1 MGGSDRHPGTRF
13 MNNTITAS
21 PAPINLNEYLSDID
35 VAAMR
40 RSIAQYLPAGWF
52 ASEPELVTG
61 DSSNGIGL
69 ARFARLHQIN
79 GPKLSEQLC
88 IWREKRGFVVTD
100 AKVENSA
107 DGRLGEW
114 PAVATVEA
122 AVRSIEAHITDLLRT
137 WGLRHVETPLRVV

>member
-1 MGGSDRHPGTRF
+1 

-52 ASEPELVTG
+52 AAEPELVT
-61 DSSNGIGL
+61 DESSNGTGL

-88 IWREKRGFVVTD
+88 IWRDRRGFVVTD
-100 AKVENSA
+100 AKVE
-107 DGRLGEW
+107 GLVEW
-114 PAVATVEA
+114 PAFATVEA
-122 AVRSIEAHITDLLRT
+122 AVRSIDAHITDLLRG
-137 WGLRHVETPLRVV
+137 WNLRHVETPHRAV

>member
-1 MGGSDRHPGTRF
+1 

-21 PAPINLNEYLSDID
+21 PAPINLKEYLSDID
-35 VAAMR
+35 VAVMH

-61 DSSNGIGL
+61 DSSNGIGV
-69 ARFARLHQIN
+69 ARFARLQQIN

-88 IWREKRGFVVTD
+88 IWRDKRGFVVTD
-100 AKVENSA
+100 EKVEHVV
-107 DGRLGEW
+107 GGKLVEW

-137 WGLRHVETPLRVV
+137 WNLRHVETPLRSV